1 MEEKYVNNRD
11 VIEHRRNR
19 IIGIAIGF
27 TAFIIPA
34 FAWLAETNI
43 GATLNGLQD
52 WKHISY
58 FQVWGP
64 LLGIGIA
71 AGCIALGIYLNGRR
85 WIFLSIFIYCA
96 ILSVIAIWYFVLYPS
111 SEWRW

>member
-71 AGCIALGIYLNGRR
+71 AGCIALGIYLHGRR

-96 ILSVIAIWYFVLYPS
+96 ILSVIAIWYFVLYPY